1 MTVRVDAASRRIAAP
16 PDAVYRAFA
25 EPGALER
32 WLPPDG
38 MTGAMLAFDF
48 RAGGGYRMRLTYP
61 EARRGRGKT
70 TDDADEVAVALV
82 ALEPGRLVAQEVV
95 FASEDPAFAGTMRM
109 TWTLDADG
117 DGTLVAVRAEGVPGG
132 IRPEDHVAAM
142 RASLAQLAAFVV
154 AARQR

>member
-1 MTVRVDAASRRIAAP
+1 
-16 PDAVYRAFA
+16 VYRAFA

-61 EARRGRGKT
+61 EAQRGQGKT
-70 TDDADEVAVALV
+70 TEDADEVAVRIV
-82 ALEPGRLVAQEVV
+82 ALEPGRRLVQEVV

-109 TWTLDADG
+109 TWALGPDG
-117 DGTLVAVRAEGVPGG
+117 DGTRVTVRAEGVPEG
-132 IRPEDHVAAM
+132 IRPDDHEAAM
-142 RASLAQLAAFVV
+142 RSSLAQLATFVEG
-154 AARQR
+154 AAGA